1 MLKIRKFIKIFLINI
16 FLLSSAQ
23 IIWAG
28 GEVTISH
35 YFSGELGKA
44 NFMKGVKEFESSSG
58 IKMKDSPV
66 GHEDFKTDI
75 LVRAAG
81 KNLPDVF
88 SYWAGARVQFIVDSN
103 SLLPID
109 DMWKRDGLDMVVA
122 KSVANSATMY
132 NGKRYLVPLN
142 YHYSGMFYNK
152 SVLSKAGINTMP
164 STWDE
169 FLSLCAKL

>member
-1 MLKIRKFIKIFLINI
+1 MLKIRKSINIFLMNI

-109 DMWKRDGLDMVVA
+109 DMWKWMA
-122 KSVANSATMY
+122 
-132 NGKRYLVPLN
+132 
-142 YHYSGMFYNK
+142 
-152 SVLSKAGINTMP
+152 
-164 STWDE
+164 STW
-169 FLSLCAKL
+169 

>member
-1 MLKIRKFIKIFLINI
+1 MLKIRKSINI
-16 FLLSSAQ
+16 FLMNIFFLSSAQ

-44 NFMKGVKEFESSSG
+44 NFMKGVKKFESSSG
-58 IKMKDSPV
+58 IKLKDSPV

-81 KNLPDVF
+81 KKLPDVF

-109 DMWKRDGLDMVVA
+109 DMWNGNGLDMVVA

-142 YHYSGMFYNK
+142 
-152 SVLSKAGINTMP
+152 
-164 STWDE
+164 
-169 FLSLCAKL
+169 